1 MNDAPRPH
9 LTRSVEDYLKAVYSL
24 TEREE
29 SASTSA
35 LAEALDV
42 QPASVT
48 GMVKRL
54 AECGYLEHA
63 RYHGAKL
70 TESGSREALRIIR
83 RHRILETYL
92 STHLGYSWDDV
103 HQEAER
109 LEHAASDALI
119 DRMAKDA
126 RAAAFFRGKGR
137 VLVKARRMGGERLC
151 VGGGESEKIEKI
163 DKFLEDK

>member
-29 SASTSA
+29 SASTSG

-63 RYHGAKL
+63 RYHGTKL

-92 STHLGYSWDDV
+92 CTHLGYSWDDV
-103 HQEAER
+103 HQNQSM
-109 LEHAASDALI
+109 AA
-119 DRMAKDA
+119 
-126 RAAAFFRGKGR
+126 
-137 VLVKARRMGGERLC
+137 
-151 VGGGESEKIEKI
+151 
-163 DKFLEDK
+163 